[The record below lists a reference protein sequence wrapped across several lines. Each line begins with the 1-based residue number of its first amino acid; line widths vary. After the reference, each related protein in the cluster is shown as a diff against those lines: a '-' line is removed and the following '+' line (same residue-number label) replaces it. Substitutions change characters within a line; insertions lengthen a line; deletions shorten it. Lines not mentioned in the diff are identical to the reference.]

1 MINYNSMANKNI
13 LLIGEAEV
21 KENSFIEKNVA
32 PKALNL
38 IISDVQKN
46 DLKRLIG
53 KTNYDSI
60 IAAVVELKDNGTA
73 LNDRDKDFIDDY
85 IKPFLIAATCVEFI
99 VINNYKLTNKG
110 VLKMADDQAVN
121 IDNGDLE
128 YLKGYYMVKLVNAK
142 KALTEFVNE
151 ENENYCKDGD
161 DSNADLG
168 GLFLTGSSIAYKP
181 TGRNRYL

>member
-1 MINYNSMANKNI
+1 MANKNI

-38 IISDVQKN
+38 IISDIQKN

-60 IAAVVELKDNGTA
+60 LAAVIAFKDNSTA
-73 LNDRDKDFIDDY
+73 LTDRDKDFIDDY
-85 IKPFLIAATCVEFI
+85 IKPFLISATCVEFI

-110 VLKMADDQAVN
+110 VLKMTDDQAVN

-142 KALTEFVNE
+142 KALTDFVND
-151 ENENYCKDGD
+151 ENENYCLSGEDT
-161 DSNADLG
+161 NADLG
-168 GLFLTGSSIAYKP
+168 GLFLTDSPSSYRPI
-181 TGRNRYL
+181 GRNRYL

>member
-1 MINYNSMANKNI
+1 MAGKNI

-46 DLKRLIG
+46 ELKRLIG
-53 KTNYDSI
+53 KANYDAI
-60 IAAVVELKDNGTA
+60 IAAVIDLKDNGTA
-73 LNDRDKDFIDDY
+73 LNDRNKDFIDDY

-110 VLKMADDQAVN
+110 VLKMTDEQAVN

-128 YLKGYYMVKLVNAK
+128 YLKGYYMVKMVNAK
-142 KALTEFVNE
+142 KALTDFVSE
-151 ENENYCKDGD
+151 ENENLCNSGD
-161 DSNADLG
+161 DINGDLG
-168 GLFLTGSSIAYKP
+168 GLFLMDNHSYKCNS
-181 TGRNRYL
+181 GRNKYL